1 MCRFEWWE
9 KLRDRVGEIQGEGER
24 DGEREGMEEGGKTNS
39 PRQERI
45 QRGER
50 GSRAARAGRGE
61 RVVREKEP
69 DLSER
74 RGKTTGLL
82 KKFYLVGTLGLSDA
96 TERRCGV
103 VGHGVVARPFR
114 QRVANKESKRRK
126 ERRSRSCAA
135 ISGLDRSTRHQLPS
149 VLSARASA
157 NVRAKGTT
165 KNHRGNS
172 WQTFIRRKQ
181 QPSLEE
187 SFFHRSFRHALSL
200 RCRSREKERAN
211 EKD

>member
-1 MCRFEWWE
+1 MCRSEWWE

-24 DGEREGMEEGGKTNS
+24 DGEREGVEEGGKTNS

-69 DLSER
+69 DPPKR

-82 KKFYLVGTLGLSDA
+82 KKFYLVCTLGLSDA

-114 QRVANKESKRRK
+114 
-126 ERRSRSCAA
+126 
-135 ISGLDRSTRHQLPS
+135 
-149 VLSARASA
+149 
-157 NVRAKGTT
+157 
-165 KNHRGNS
+165 
-172 WQTFIRRKQ
+172 
-181 QPSLEE
+181 
-187 SFFHRSFRHALSL
+187 
-200 RCRSREKERAN
+200 
-211 EKD
+211 